1 MGRPRDHHR
10 KRRTSD
16 GGEDYRS
23 VPLTCG
29 TKNDTEELI
38 FKTEIDPQT
47 RKTNRSAKR
56 EGREAYIRSVGL
68 TRVHY
73 WI

>member
-1 MGRPRDHHR
+1 M
-10 KRRTSD
+10 
-16 GGEDYRS
+16 
-23 VPLTCG
+23 PLTCG

-47 RKTNRSAKR
+47 RKTNRVAKR
-56 EGREAYIRSVGL
+56 EGREGYIRSLGL
-68 TRVHY
+68 THVHY